1 MEVPDH
7 SAARNQPKAQPYE
20 LKNWANEL
28 NRKEGNEDKKR
39 SLEDVTK
46 ALAWASVLVEGL
58 DNAKNSEHHSW
69 KLNKSQAD
77 QDLVR

>member
-7 SAARNQPKAQPYE
+7 SAARNQPEAQPYE
-20 LKNWANEL
+20 LKNGANEL

>member
-7 SAARNQPKAQPYE
+7 SATGNQPKAQPDE

-28 NRKEGNEDKKR
+28 NCKEGNEDKKR
-39 SLEDVTK
+39 SLEDVNK
-46 ALAWASVLVEGL
+46 ALAWASILVEGL
-58 DNAKNSEHHSW
+58 DNAKNREHHSW

>member
-7 SAARNQPKAQPYE
+7 SATGNQPKAQPDE

-39 SLEDVTK
+39 SLEDVNK
-46 ALAWASVLVEGL
+46 ALAWASILVEGL
-58 DNAKNSEHHSW
+58 DNAKNREHHSW

>member
-7 SAARNQPKAQPYE
+7 SATGNQPKAQPDE

-39 SLEDVTK
+39 SLEDVNK
-46 ALAWASVLVEGL
+46 ALAWASILVEGL
-58 DNAKNSEHHSW
+58 DNAKNREHHSW

-77 QDLVR
+77 QDLFR

>member
-7 SAARNQPKAQPYE
+7 SAAGNQPKAQPYE
-20 LKNWANEL
+20 LKNGANEL

-46 ALAWASVLVEGL
+46 ALAWATVLVEGL